1 MFQSRRF
8 APSPRRHGAAVPI
21 AIGPVPS
28 SPTDRDTDGRGP
40 RSPAPRGRRQLWP
53 LLGPAFVTAIAYV
66 DPGNFATNIT
76 AGSTYGYLLVW
87 VIILSNLMAML
98 IQYLSAKAGVA
109 TGKSLPA
116 LCRDNLPR
124 PMVRGLWVQA
134 ELVAI
139 ATDLAEVVGGA
150 LALKLLFDL
159 PLLVGGTIT
168 AVVAFGLLGLKSR
181 GHRPFEAV
189 ITGLLGVI
197 LLGFVYDI
205 AISGVDSMA
214 ILDGSMPRFAGSD
227 SILIAAG
234 MLGATVMPHA
244 IYLHGALTSERFRP
258 RTEAERRTVM
268 RSQRIDVVTAMTI
281 AGLMNLSLLLVAASA
296 LSGQDIDSIEGAYA
310 GLNANLGPLAGLLFA
325 VGLLASGFA
334 SSSVGTLSGQ
344 IVMEGFLRRRIPLT
358 LRRLVTLL
366 PALVVIGVGVDPTRA
381 LVLSQVVLSF
391 GIPFA
396 LVPLIYFTRRA
407 DLMGSLVNR
416 RTTTIAGAIVAA
428 LIIALNGVLLVQL
441 V

>member
-1 MFQSRRF
+1 M
-8 APSPRRHGAAVPI
+8 I
-21 AIGPVPS
+21 A
-28 SPTDRDTDGRGP
+28 P
-40 RSPAPRGRRQLWP
+40 RSRFGRLWP
-53 LLGPAFVTAIAYV
+53 LMGPAFVTAVAYV

-87 VIILSNLMAML
+87 VIVVSNVMAML

-109 TGKSLPA
+109 TGMSLPA
-116 LCRDNLPR
+116 LCRAHLPR
-124 PMVRGLWVQA
+124 PVVRGLWAQA

-168 AVVAFGLLGLKSR
+168 AVVAFALLGLKR
-181 GHRPFEAV
+181 TTHRHFEFV

-197 LLGFVYDI
+197 LVGFVYDV
-205 AISGVDSMA
+205 AISGVDQMA
-214 ILDGSMPRFAGSD
+214 VLDGTLPRFAGAD
-227 SILIAAG
+227 SIMIAAG

-244 IYLHGALTSERFRP
+244 IYLHGGLTAERYRP
-258 RTEAERRTVM
+258 RSEDERRSVM

-281 AGLMNLSLLLVAASA
+281 AGFMNLSLLLVAAAA
-296 LSGQDIDSIEGAYA
+296 LSGQGIDTIEGAHA
-310 GLNANLGPLAGLLFA
+310 GLGDSLGQASALLFA
-325 VGLLASGFA
+325 IGLLASGFA

-344 IVMEGFLRRRIPLT
+344 IVMEGFLRRRIPVT

-366 PALVVIGVGVDPTRA
+366 PALAVIALGVDPTTA
-381 LVLSQVVLSF
+381 LVASQVVLSF

-396 LVPLIYFTRRA
+396 LVPLIWFTRRS
-407 DLMGSLVNR
+407 DVMGSLVNR
-416 RTTTIAGAIVAA
+416 RVTTVAGALVAA
-428 LIIALNGVLLVQL
+428 VIIALNVVLLAQL